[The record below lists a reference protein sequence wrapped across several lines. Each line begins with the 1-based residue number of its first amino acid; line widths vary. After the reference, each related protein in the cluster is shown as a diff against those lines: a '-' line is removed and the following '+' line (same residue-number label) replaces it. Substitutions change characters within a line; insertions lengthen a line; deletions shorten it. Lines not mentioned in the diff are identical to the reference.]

1 MAKLLGSC
9 PAFLIRLLRF
19 SLISI
24 IFLCSIGTALCISGA
39 VFFGANFAETTNRAS
54 VSSAAIMDRYDMAMT
69 NRISTALD
77 GLLSIEK
84 VFWLRDEDVIA
95 PKPNLSAFGEVTDP
109 AALRDV
115 LDSAEELL
123 NGQQTLF
130 NEDTPIRKDS
140 TIHYYLDDTILAIV
154 WQEQRGDVIYTIA
167 EVKIAHASQFRRFFA
182 GNTYGHDKQ
191 YHTTKMSEDV
201 NAIMASS
208 GDFYMYRQEG
218 TVVYN
223 GIVERA
229 DTKGK
234 VDTCFIDDKGDLIFS
249 HKGELTD
256 IDQAQRFVDANNI
269 RFSISFGPI
278 LIEDGINVTPK
289 SYALGE
295 IRERYPR
302 AALCQAGDL
311 HYCVITAN
319 CRSNKGN
326 FPTLMEFAAFVA
338 STGCETAYT
347 LDGGQTATIAMN
359 HQHINP
365 VQYGSQRKISD
376 IFYFATAIPDGG

>member
-1 MAKLLGSC
+1 MANIR
-9 PAFLIRLLRF
+9 PMRPNIIIRLLRF
-19 SLISI
+19 AAIAI
-24 IFLCSIGTALCISGA
+24 VVLCSIGTALCIGGT
-39 VFFGANFAETTNRAS
+39 VFLGDNFAESSNQAS
-54 VSSAAIMDRYDMAMT
+54 VSDAAIMDRYDMAMT

-77 GLLSIEK
+77 GILSIEK

-95 PKPNLSAFGEVTDP
+95 PEPNPAAFGEATDP
-109 AALRDV
+109 VALRWLLEEAEAL
-115 LDSAEELL
+115 LD
-123 NGQQTLF
+123 GQQTLF
-130 NEDTPIRKDS
+130 NEDTAIRKDS

-154 WQEQRGDVIYTIA
+154 WQEKWGDVIYTIA

-182 GNTYGHDKQ
+182 GNTYGYDKQ

-229 DTKGK
+229 DTRGR

-249 HKGELTD
+249 PRGELTELE
-256 IDQAQRFVDANNI
+256 QTQRFVDANNI

-278 LIEDGINVTPK
+278 LIENGVNVTPR
-289 SYALGE
+289 SYPLGE
-295 IRERYPR
+295 IREKYPR

-319 CRSNKGN
+319 CRSNRGD
-326 FPTLMEFAAFVA
+326 FPTLMEFASFVA
-338 STGCETAYT
+338 GTGCEMAYT

-359 HQHINP
+359 HEHINP

>member
-1 MAKLLGSC
+1 MNRTKLM
-9 PAFLIRLLRF
+9 FLRALR
-19 SLISI
+19 IVAAAVVV
-24 IFLCSIGTALCISGA
+24 LCSIGTALCITA
-39 VFFGANFAETTNRAS
+39 TVFFGANFAGSTNQPS
-54 VSSAAIMDRYDMAMT
+54 VSDAAIMDRYDMAMT
-69 NRISTALD
+69 NRISTSLE
-77 GLLSIEK
+77 GLLSIDK

-95 PKPNLSAFGEVTDP
+95 PAPNPAAFGQTTDP
-109 AALRDV
+109 ADINQLLEDAEAL
-115 LDSAEELL
+115 LA
-123 NGQQTLF
+123 GQQTLF
-130 NEDTPIRKDS
+130 NDEVVIWKDS
-140 TIHYYLDDTILAIV
+140 TIHYYLDDTLLVIV
-154 WQEQRGDVIYTIA
+154 WQEKHGEAIYTIA

-182 GNTYGHDKQ
+182 GNAYGHDKQ

-201 NAIMASS
+201 NAVLAAS

-223 GIVERA
+223 GIVERV

-249 HKGELTD
+249 AQGELTSLE
-256 IDQAQRFVDANNI
+256 QAQRYVDEHNI

-278 LIEDGINVTPK
+278 LIEDGINVTPNR
-289 SYALGE
+289 YALGE

-302 AALCQAGDL
+302 AALCQAGEL

-319 CRSNKGN
+319 CLSNKGH
-326 FPTLMEFAAFVA
+326 FPTLKEFAAFIA
-338 STGCETAYT
+338 ATGCETAYT
-347 LDGGQTATIAMN
+347 LDGGQTATISMN